1 MLIQIIDHLLS
12 YCVDGIILNLIDL
25 FKRFFW
31 NRCFKFSNV
40 KFDKFNLKFTREIFK
55 PITYYCCVVPLINFS
70 FARYIFN
77 CFFHIIFANV
87 TNFAFGVID
96 QSAFSVVSEVVLMI
110 MSSIQK
116 GGIETFCTLRYN
128 LVWEYWNILPKIY
141 KDLELY
147 QVFMYNFYTKL
158 IQNTLTHK
166 SNTIFCPKISYIND
180 THFYNP
186 PVKSVLF
193 LFSHLLISK
202 NSSIFWDATLLTSI
216 LHLSYFTC
224 FTFFKFNMP
233 SQKGVLIWLKIKTYC
248 LKKSFSE

>member
-1 MLIQIIDHLLS
+1 MVIDSPSFFNNAMMFFLILFCKGPLPLSISVASPSSLYSLHFISQLRSIVYQEDSVQKSTSSQISAPSNFPLLIQIIDHLLS

-40 KFDKFNLKFTREIFK
+40 KFDKFNLKFTGEIFK

-110 MSSIQK
+110 MSSIQ
-116 GGIETFCTLRYN
+116 
-128 LVWEYWNILPKIY
+128 
-141 KDLELY
+141 
-147 QVFMYNFYTKL
+147 
-158 IQNTLTHK
+158 
-166 SNTIFCPKISYIND
+166 
-180 THFYNP
+180 
-186 PVKSVLF
+186 
-193 LFSHLLISK
+193 
-202 NSSIFWDATLLTSI
+202 
-216 LHLSYFTC
+216 
-224 FTFFKFNMP
+224 
-233 SQKGVLIWLKIKTYC
+233 
-248 LKKSFSE
+248 